1 MSTKREMK
9 KLYRYFNLS
18 HHISFSKPTPSPT
31 TKIPMLATTI
41 HIRTSI
47 MVSRV
52 ANMPLLR
59 RPISMM
65 HRPRSIMFFTN
76 PNSNANDNS
85 NDVGKHLNITCGS
98 NGRIYNE
105 GRVSSSSFIR
115 RLYHSHV
122 PNCLRRNNADIFR
135 MRGAYFSTS
144 LCSSDDNDDDDDD
157 GRGPNIFEYYPKIS
171 FVGAGKMAEALIE
184 PLVGKKVNSSSSST
198 TDCVANIHVC
208 DVSDARLEFMKESY
222 GNKGVYVTSSLEE
235 CITGANLIVVA
246 VKPQNCEVVFQEI
259 RKFKMDEKTEPT
271 ILSIVAGVPIEHFM
285 RGMNLKKVA
294 RSMPN
299 TPATIQKGVT
309 VFTTSDGIDAD
320 EKSHIRSILQSFGK
334 AVYVDDEN
342 FIDMATAISGSGP
355 AYIFLLMEAMI
366 DAGVHM
372 GFSRS
377 VAQTLVHQ
385 TILGSTLYAIETKE
399 HPAILRNSV
408 TSPAGTTASAI
419 YELENGRFRTVI
431 KDAIW
436 VRYCDINSCIYIL
449 RLIVLC
455 SDLLPS

>member
-1 MSTKREMK
+1 M
-9 KLYRYFNLS
+9 LS
-18 HHISFSKPTPSPT
+18 
-31 TKIPMLATTI
+31 
-41 HIRTSI
+41 
-47 MVSRV
+47 
-52 ANMPLLR
+52 LR
-59 RPISMM
+59 R
-65 HRPRSIMFFTN
+65 
-76 PNSNANDNS
+76 
-85 NDVGKHLNITCGS
+85 DVSCPYDAGLV
-98 NGRIYNE
+98 RAAM
-105 GRVSSSSFIR
+105 SSSS
-115 RLYHSHV
+115 S
-122 PNCLRRNNADIFR
+122 CS
-135 MRGAYFSTS
+135 YFSTS
-144 LCSSDDNDDDDDD
+144 LCSSDDDGADD
-157 GRGPNIFEYYPKIS
+157 RAPNIFEYYPKIS

-184 PLVGKKVNSSSSST
+184 PLVREKANSSST

-222 GNKGVYVTSSLEE
+222 GHKGVHVTSSLEK

-246 VKPQNCEVVFQEI
+246 VKPQNCEIVFQEM
-259 RKFKMDEKTEPT
+259 RKLKMDEKTEPT

-309 VFTTSDGIDAD
+309 VFTSSDGIDAD

-419 YELENGRFRTVI
+419 YELENGKFRTVI

-436 VRYCDINSCIYIL
+436 VRYCDRNSCFD
-449 RLIVLC
+449 VLV
-455 SDLLPS
+455 